1 MPSCDAVLAF
11 RLDFLLTANNT
22 VGNYWVSVHSQYRSA
37 AVSLCLVYLPLLI
50 IKYTHASGAPSLFTM
65 SHDSVP
71 LSLTAWMYRMLRMG
85 APSAY
90 AVLNYVGAA
99 RSSFPST
106 PTPQPNVAPWS
117 LSTFN
122 NVGGGAGPGREGAAC
137 KEQIIS
143 GSSGSPLR
151 GRNAETY

>member
-1 MPSCDAVLAF
+1 M
-11 RLDFLLTANNT
+11 
-22 VGNYWVSVHSQYRSA
+22 SVHPQYRSA

-106 PTPQPNVAPWS
+106 PTPQQSGIAPWS
-117 LSTFN
+117 LNTLN
-122 NVGGGAGPGREGAAC
+122 KVGDWSLVQGIRLLPGRTGG
-137 KEQIIS
+137 I
-143 GSSGSPLR
+143 LL
-151 GRNAETY
+151 